1 MQDRSRPRRPHGPGA
16 YALVVGASLVLG
28 GLAGAASAFFNDQ
41 PGPVGTAMTA
51 ALVTAAMAVGFTAC
65 VWWWRGID
73 EAAREAH
80 KWAWWWGGSGGMAVG
95 AGVRRG
101 DPLTLAVRQRRR
113 AVQRGRHL
121 HAHPGRFADH
131 AAEKPDVE
139 FTGFGGAGA
148 DFDFNA
154 GGPQALEALTTD

>member
-1 MQDRSRPRRPHGPGA
+1 MNDRSRPRRPHGPGA
-16 YALVVGASLVLG
+16 YALVVGVSLVLG
-28 GLAGAASAFFNDQ
+28 GLAGAASAFLGDQ

-95 AGVRRG
+95 AVVL
-101 DPLTLAVRQRRR
+101 LTLMLR
-113 AVQRGRHL
+113 AEDQPL
-121 HAHPGRFADH
+121 PPGLGTAPADIF
-131 AAEKPDVE
+131 VSGMMSILL
-139 FTGFGGAGA
+139 FQLAGYSLA
-148 DFDFNA
+148 WA
-154 GGPQALEALTTD
+154 GWWLKHR